1 MRDASENSLTRL
13 ICIMGKSATAPMLD
27 DRVSTGGEIAMAR
40 LQRFALVMLASAA
53 SALCLAACTR
63 LGYVPNA
70 DPWRNCVI
78 QLSTKDQIERYG
90 DANYLYG
97 GWGGRGYWG
106 GGGWWGH

>member
-1 MRDASENSLTRL
+1 
-13 ICIMGKSATAPMLD
+13 
-27 DRVSTGGEIAMAR
+27 MAR

-53 SALCLAACTR
+53 SALCLAACTTPQERALRQQAEMDRMIIEFGPACTR

-90 DANYLYG
+90 DAAYLYG